1 MKRFLIWGI
10 KWTCLSLCGFA
21 LCGNMADVTVS
32 ANSLAYDENSS
43 NETESND
50 SYTDN
55 NGYEENSFSGSNS
68 SVKNFAES
76 TDDYDESYSEPND
89 YEQPD
94 ETQEPQDNE
103 QETGLKAIQGFG
115 KKSEENKAKKIAN
128 PYGVYYTTP
137 KCEDMDD
144 YWGEKHHDSIRFVIS
159 KSSDNKENYAII
171 DITVAINDSL
181 DDTVQVKYNSE
192 KERWEGRGNI
202 LLEYDSSL
210 GKYVFTND
218 KIRVCLEEIT
228 SESAALYD
236 RSHQQYSYQDPMLEG
251 AFVSEAGMN
260 NGLTVYIYN
269 LYNTKYYCVRLE
281 TKDVTTTVIGEKQ
294 TLGEYVY
301 NDCIIDIDGTEYYID
316 GVDLDENRIAT
327 AIRIYALYGGDE
339 NEYYLQRSE
348 DYFDGALNQD
358 IYSGTYSIKELNA
371 TLNLRYNKE
380 SELFSYDI
388 SVNGTS
394 LDTSSST
401 AVCTGNLGYRMVSAD
416 FIMDYSDYILN
427 GSDIQIEIPSI
438 SSEKYSC
445 TLEAS
450 GINVDYNAAF
460 QYVLED
466 TYKNYGEFCQYALYD
481 INNDGIKELIV
492 SEGTCNADWT
502 NDVYCVNEN
511 GLALWIGSFAR
522 PVVLYEAPDGNGIYA
537 VWGNQGLEEVTR
549 ITKNGSELEEEL
561 ILSDSISY
569 DEDYIT
575 YPNEITTAY
584 VNDYSLLEG

>member
-171 DITVAINDSL
+171 DITAAINDSL

-301 NDCIIDIDGTEYYID
+301 NDCIIDIDGTE
-316 GVDLDENRIAT
+316 
-327 AIRIYALYGGDE
+327 
-339 NEYYLQRSE
+339 
-348 DYFDGALNQD
+348 
-358 IYSGTYSIKELNA
+358 
-371 TLNLRYNKE
+371 
-380 SELFSYDI
+380 
-388 SVNGTS
+388 
-394 LDTSSST
+394 
-401 AVCTGNLGYRMVSAD
+401 
-416 FIMDYSDYILN
+416 
-427 GSDIQIEIPSI
+427 
-438 SSEKYSC
+438 
-445 TLEAS
+445 
-450 GINVDYNAAF
+450 
-460 QYVLED
+460 
-466 TYKNYGEFCQYALYD
+466 
-481 INNDGIKELIV
+481 
-492 SEGTCNADWT
+492 
-502 NDVYCVNEN
+502 
-511 GLALWIGSFAR
+511 
-522 PVVLYEAPDGNGIYA
+522 
-537 VWGNQGLEEVTR
+537 
-549 ITKNGSELEEEL
+549 
-561 ILSDSISY
+561 
-569 DEDYIT
+569 
-575 YPNEITTAY
+575 
-584 VNDYSLLEG
+584 

>member
-1 MKRFLIWGI
+1 MNRFHIWGL
-10 KWTCLSLCGFA
+10 KWACLSLCSFA
-21 LCGNMADVTVS
+21 IWGSMAHVTVS

-50 SYTDN
+50 AYTDN
-55 NGYEENSFSGSNS
+55 NEYEENSFSGSNS
-68 SVKNFAES
+68 GVKNFAES

-115 KKSEENKAKKIAN
+115 KKSEENRAEKISN

-159 KSSDNKENYAII
+159 KASDNKENYAII
-171 DITVAINDSL
+171 DITAAINDSL
-181 DDTVQVKYNSE
+181 DGSVQVKYNSE
-192 KERWEGRGNI
+192 KERWEGKDNI
-202 LLEYDSSL
+202 LLEYDTAL

-218 KIRVCLEEIT
+218 KIRICLEEIT

-251 AFVSEAGMN
+251 AFASETGMN

-281 TKDVTTTVIGEKQ
+281 TKDVTTTVIGEKK
-294 TLGEYVY
+294 TIGEYVY
-301 NDCIIDIDGTEYYID
+301 NDCTIDIDGTEYYID
-316 GVDLDENRIAT
+316 GVDLDENGIAT
-327 AIRIYALYGGDE
+327 AIRIYSLYGGDE
-339 NEYYLQRSE
+339 NEYYLQRSR
-348 DYFDGALNQD
+348 DYFDGALDQD
-358 IYSGTYSIKELNA
+358 IYSGTYSIKDLNA
-371 TLNLRYNKE
+371 TINLRYNKE

-445 TLEAS
+445 TLESS

-466 TYKNYGEFCQYALYD
+466 IYKNYGEFCQYALYD
-481 INNDGIKELIV
+481 IDNDGIKELIV
-492 SEGTCNADWT
+492 SEGTCNADWA

-511 GLALWIGSFAR
+511 GLALWIGSFDR

-549 ITKNGSELEEEL
+549 ITKNDSELEQEL
-561 ILSDSISY
+561 VLSDSINY

>member
-1 MKRFLIWGI
+1 MNRFHIWGL
-10 KWTCLSLCGFA
+10 KWACLGLCSFA
-21 LCGNMADVTVS
+21 IWGSMAHVTVS

-55 NGYEENSFSGSNS
+55 NGYEGNSFSGSNS

-76 TDDYDESYSEPND
+76 TDDYDGSYSESND

-94 ETQEPQDNE
+94 ETQESQETE

-115 KKSEENKAKKIAN
+115 KKSEENKAEKISN

-137 KCEDMDD
+137 KCEDMDN

-159 KSSDNKENYAII
+159 KASDNQENYAVI
-171 DITVAINDSL
+171 DITAAINDSL
-181 DDTVQVKYNSE
+181 DGTVQVKYNSE
-192 KERWEGRGNI
+192 KERWEGKGDI
-202 LLEYDSSL
+202 LLEYDTTL
-210 GKYVFTND
+210 GKYVFTNN
-218 KIRVCLEEIT
+218 KIRICLEEIT

-236 RSHQQYSYQDPMLEG
+236 RSHQQYNYQDPMLEG
-251 AFVSEAGMN
+251 AFASETGMN

-281 TKDVTTTVIGEKQ
+281 TKDVTTTVIGEKK
-294 TLGEYVY
+294 TIGEYVY
-301 NDCIIDIDGTEYYID
+301 NDCTIDIDGTEYYID
-316 GVDLDENRIAT
+316 GVDLDENGIAT
-327 AIRIYALYGGDE
+327 AIRVYALDGGD
-339 NEYYLQRSE
+339 EYYLQRSE

-371 TLNLRYNKE
+371 TINLRYNKE

-388 SVNGTS
+388 STNGTS
-394 LDTSSST
+394 LDMSSST

-445 TLEAS
+445 TLESS

-460 QYVLED
+460 QYVIED
-466 TYKNYGEFCQYALYD
+466 TCKNYGEFCQYALYD
-481 INNDGIKELIV
+481 IDNDGIKELIV

-511 GLALWIGSFAR
+511 GLALWIGSFDR
-522 PVVLYEAPDGNGIYA
+522 PVVLYEAPDGDGIYA

-549 ITKNGSELEEEL
+549 ITKNGSEIEEEL

-575 YPNEITTAY
+575 YPDEITTAY